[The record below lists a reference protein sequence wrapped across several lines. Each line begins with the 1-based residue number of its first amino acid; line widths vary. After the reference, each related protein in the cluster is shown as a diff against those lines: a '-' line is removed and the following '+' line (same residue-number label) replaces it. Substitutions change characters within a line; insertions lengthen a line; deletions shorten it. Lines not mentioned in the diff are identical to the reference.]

1 MWQLLKI
8 EGFYSYIKKKKH
20 IVREKFCNYL
30 KNVNF
35 NRKIKGLLNRKR
47 KKVPWG
53 EESVGFF
60 SWLEAF
66 YSKTGELDKG
76 WDVLQLYEK
85 SLQSVQSE
93 EEKCSYTGPD
103 LPGVFGGRVWPMYL
117 KHSKGR
123 TGLLMLFIGIGVCI
137 YIYTFGKIK

>member
-1 MWQLLKI
+1 M
-8 EGFYSYIKKKKH
+8 
-20 IVREKFCNYL
+20 
-30 KNVNF
+30 
-35 NRKIKGLLNRKR
+35 LNRKR

-53 EESVGFF
+53 EESVEFF

-103 LPGVFGGRVWPMYL
+103 LPGVFGGHVWPMYL

-123 TGLLMLFIGIGVCI
+123 TGLLMLFIGIGV